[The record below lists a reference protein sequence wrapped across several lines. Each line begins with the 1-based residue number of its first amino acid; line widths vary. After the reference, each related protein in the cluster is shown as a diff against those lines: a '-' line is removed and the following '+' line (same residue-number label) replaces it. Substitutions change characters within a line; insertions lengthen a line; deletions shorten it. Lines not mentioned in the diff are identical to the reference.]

1 MIFKNLKTIFMKDK
15 KLFSASL
22 HCSAVL
28 SLALCL
34 LLLCTVSCHRKPTIR
49 TVKVISECHDNQGY
63 ESSWDWLEQESQ
75 PPLLSSISQS
85 LSENVFYKDLYEYN
99 DQQLVR
105 IQRNYSYLS
114 PFEVIFGY
122 DNRGR
127 VATETLYNNR
137 ELIGKATFTYNDRDQ
152 IVKADYQINDDYTKR
167 QLYVAPWHQA
177 AHKAFFERLKR
188 MKKDAK
194 EIYNIHVDYAY
205 DGGNLVSETW
215 DYDGEHGIV
224 TYTYDNAVNPFK
236 DIWSLD
242 EDMVIFPDLVSA
254 NNVLTTTYNE
264 DGDID
269 TESNT
274 YLYDEE
280 NYPVA
285 IIQSY
290 FESDTIRWNYKQLQ
304 YKVLDPK

>member
-1 MIFKNLKTIFMKDK
+1 MKDK
-15 KLFSASL
+15 KKSPSPFRYSAI
-22 HCSAVL
+22 L
-28 SLALCL
+28 SIALCFL
-34 LLLCTVSCHRKPTIR
+34 MLSTVSCHKKPTIR
-49 TVKVISECHDNQGY
+49 TVKVISECYDNQDY
-63 ESSWDWLEQESQ
+63 ESSWDWIEQEYL
-75 PPLLSSISQS
+75 PPLLSTITQS
-85 LSENVFYKDLYEYN
+85 LSGTVYYKDLYEYD

-105 IQRNYSYLS
+105 IHRDFSYSS
-114 PFEVIFGY
+114 PFDAVFEY

-127 VATETLYNNR
+127 VATETLNYNG
-137 ELIGKATFTYNDRDQ
+137 EFIGKATFTYNDRDQ

-167 QLYVAPWHQA
+167 QLHVAPWHKA
-177 AHKAFFERLKR
+177 AHKAIVERLKR

-194 EIYNIHVDYAY
+194 GTFNVHVDYVY
-205 DGGNLVSETW
+205 EGGNLVLETW
-215 DYDGEHGIV
+215 DYDGVQDII

-236 DIWSLD
+236 DLWSLN
-242 EDMVIFPDLVSA
+242 EELVIYPDLVSA
-254 NNVLTTTYNE
+254 NNVLITTLNE

-285 IIQSY
+285 IIQSH

-304 YKVLDPK
+304 YKELDPK